1 MEWLGNNKRTPQQVS
16 KGGGSGVSQKTEKTT
31 GQKSVHNL
39 TPTLSLQVSTGF
51 KLSLAM
57 DMVEEMTGAVMLL
70 TNEVL
75 SFCFSYHL
83 KCVCKSNCGGWH
95 AHM

>member
-1 MEWLGNNKRTPQQVS
+1 MS

-51 KLSLAM
+51 KLSLAI
-57 DMVEEMTGAVMLL
+57 DMVGGMTGMAMLL

-75 SFCFSYHL
+75 PFCLS
-83 KCVCKSNCGGWH
+83 
-95 AHM
+95 